1 MCRGFEL
8 YMQNEL
14 GAAYDKSD
22 QVITALSE
30 EVVKANEKVEV
41 EARKTFVEVYKK
53 FNKGFQETVADYA
66 ARYKLN
72 AEDAEKEV
80 RDYWPLL

>member
-1 MCRGFEL
+1 M

-30 EVVKANEKVEV
+30 EVVKAKDEV
-41 EARKTFVEVYKK
+41 RKTFVEVYRK
-53 FNKGFQETVADYA
+53 FNKGFHETVADYA